1 MCTIVD
7 DGTIAKARGSIT
19 VDDEG
24 EPSKYNVLIENGV
37 LKNFMYDKHSA
48 RLVGRESTGNGR
60 RESYSCTPITRMTN
74 TYLLPGKS
82 EEAEMIESVKK
93 GIYAVSLGGGQVDTT
108 SGKFVFSVNEAYEIK
123 DGKLGSPVKGITLIG
138 DAIGVMTKVS
148 MVGNNLKFDNGVGS
162 CGKEGQWVPVGI
174 GIPSVKIDEITVGGT
189 K

>member
-1 MCTIVD
+1 M
-7 DGTIAKARGSIT
+7 
-19 VDDEG
+19 
-24 EPSKYNVLIENGV
+24 L
-37 LKNFMYDKHSA
+37 
-48 RLVGRESTGNGR
+48 
-60 RESYSCTPITRMTN
+60 
-74 TYLLPGKS
+74 
-82 EEAEMIESVKK
+82 
-93 GIYAVSLGGGQVDTT
+93 TT